1 MIVFYYK
8 HQRQRPFFL
17 YWDTELLAYPADQ
30 QHFSNSFW
38 YIIHTHSGAVG
49 SYESP
54 VWIYVVTLWRE
65 EQPLPI
71 TPRDGDDLARTLAV
85 PAPFEFTSPYAEE
98 GPGSQSHPAGAG

>member
-1 MIVFYYK
+1 MISFYYK

-71 TPRDGDDLARTLAV
+71 TPKDGDDLARMPV
-85 PAPFEFTSPYAEE
+85 PSM
-98 GPGSQSHPAGAG
+98 GGR